1 MRRKCIS
8 WWMTDV
14 SWHFFLIFS
23 HWLWWSNWRRFLRR
37 RLQLIR
43 RSTLGLPNDRFSI
56 KVKMSSNMN
65 TTGIINLKGSI
76 ELFSFSAKHIAI
88 YILSAPMS
96 PPPLEEM
103 ARSFRQLRF
112 RRRRTNPKQH
122 TFHFRTKIFISRG
135 EELLSD
141 LLGGMRFLFSIRRR
155 RCHHRSIRQY
165 QRDLLIYV
173 TKIQQDWI
181 SFSGK
186 KMTSREFELI
196 K

>member
-96 PPPLEEM
+96 PPPPPS
-103 ARSFRQLRF
+103 RKWQD
-112 RRRRTNPKQH
+112 
-122 TFHFRTKIFISRG
+122 HFVSSDSDEGEQIQSNIHFISVRKYSSAV
-135 EELLSD
+135 ERNCWAICSVEWDFSSVFDVDDVITD
-141 LLGGMRFLFSIRRR
+141 L
-155 RCHHRSIRQY
+155 
-165 QRDLLIYV
+165 
-173 TKIQQDWI
+173 
-181 SFSGK
+181 
-186 KMTSREFELI
+186 
-196 K
+196 